1 MANKIRIKLPDG
13 READATPVEINQAS
27 EQWGHYLLDDGSTL
41 KVKLVVTKISRIDN
55 EYDVEGN
62 PVYIFQSTN
71 VTSVNSPEHLKKK
84 V

>member
-13 READATPVEINQAS
+13 READATSIEINQAS
-27 EQWGHYLLDDGSTL
+27 EQWNHYLLDDGSTL
-41 KVKLVVTKISRIDN
+41 KVKLVITKALRIDN

-62 PVYIFQSTN
+62 PVYMFQSTN
-71 VTSVNSPEHLKKK
+71 VTSVVSPENLKRK

>member
-27 EQWGHYLLDDGSTL
+27 EQWSHYLLEDGSTL

-55 EYDVEGN
+55 EYDVEDN

-71 VTSVNSPEHLKKK
+71 VTSVNSPEHLKRK